1 MDRPTEAIKKLLEC
15 SSNETCE
22 REDCEYWNHLGDIE
36 EIRDYIEFLES
47 ELEFSRQ
54 HANNEG

>member
-15 SSNETCE
+15 ISNETCE
-22 REDCEYWNHLGDIE
+22 REGCEYWNHLGEIE
-36 EIRDYIEFLES
+36 EVRDYIEFLES

-54 HANNEG
+54 HTNNEG